1 MWQNT
6 IYTQQQQQH
15 ARTYFLYNVNV
26 LPHGSIQMRGLFHE
40 EEFVSLKT
48 VLEWNIA
55 SNEKGNM
62 TIQLLKA
69 LPPFGHAGLLYII
82 RNIKYNS
89 HSCSDHVLNPLWYLS
104 LFVHKRLNI
113 HITAKY
119 RTSRPT
125 MTDNWKLHIS
135 CSMSFF

>member
-1 MWQNT
+1 MK
-6 IYTQQQQQH
+6 
-15 ARTYFLYNVNV
+15 
-26 LPHGSIQMRGLFHE
+26 GLFH

-55 SNEKGNM
+55 SNETGNM
-62 TIQLLKA
+62 TIQLLNA
-69 LPPFGHAGLLYII
+69 LPPFGHAALLY
-82 RNIKYNS
+82 NTTQNMKHNS
-89 HSCSDHVLNPLWYLS
+89 HSCSAHVENPLWYLS

-125 MTDNWKLHIS
+125 MTDN
-135 CSMSFF
+135 